1 MLYILY
7 ILIIGLFVA
16 YGLYPGSKKSGVVEL
31 QQIIVLVSVSFVIL
45 GLAIYFF
52 GFGNQISRFVFI
64 EAWFFSCT
72 IISLL
77 RFFIHNRGS
86 LFSWWGQPVVVI
98 GKQKDVTKIISKFKH
113 ARRFAL
119 KPIIA
124 LILDKDYISGQINGV
139 PAFPNSG
146 EIQQEIRDYGITLAI
161 FVTNS
166 NDLNKEQKKQIYEL
180 SLSFPDL
187 IYVMGES
194 TLSSLSMKP
203 LDLAGLPAIHVK
215 YNLLNIWARLMKRF
229 ADLTICILSII
240 VTLPIFFVL
249 AALIYL
255 DSPGPVI
262 YIQKRIG
269 KDKKT
274 FNLYKFRTMV
284 TNADVKLDEL
294 LKNDSTIRKEYQKY
308 HKIHNDPRI
317 TRIGRF
323 LRKTSLDEFP
333 QIWNVVRGEMSLVG
347 PRAYLPNELEEMG
360 EFTNIIVR
368 VTPGI
373 TGWWQVM
380 GRHNVTFQQ
389 RLIMDKYYIINFSL
403 WMDLF
408 IMVKTVWIIIS
419 GQGK

>member
-1 MLYILY
+1 ML
-7 ILIIGLFVA
+7 FR
-16 YGLYPGSKKSGVVEL
+16 S
-31 QQIIVLVSVSFVIL
+31 
-45 GLAIYFF
+45 
-52 GFGNQISRFVFI
+52 
-64 EAWFFSCT
+64 
-72 IISLL
+72 
-77 RFFIHNRGS
+77 
-86 LFSWWGQPVVVI
+86 
-98 GKQKDVTKIISKFKH
+98 
-113 ARRFAL
+113 
-119 KPIIA
+119 
-124 LILDKDYISGQINGV
+124 
-139 PAFPNSG
+139 
-146 EIQQEIRDYGITLAI
+146 
-161 FVTNS
+161 
-166 NDLNKEQKKQIYEL
+166 KQIYEL

-203 LDLAGLPAIHVK
+203 LDLAGRPAIQVK

-229 ADLTICILSII
+229 VDLTICILSFI

-284 TNADVKLDEL
+284 TNADVKLVEL
-294 LKNDSTIRKEYQKY
+294 LKNDSSIRKEYQKY

-360 EFTNIIVR
+360 DFTNLIVR

-380 GRHNVTFQQ
+380 GRHDVTFRQ

-403 WMDLF
+403 WMDFF